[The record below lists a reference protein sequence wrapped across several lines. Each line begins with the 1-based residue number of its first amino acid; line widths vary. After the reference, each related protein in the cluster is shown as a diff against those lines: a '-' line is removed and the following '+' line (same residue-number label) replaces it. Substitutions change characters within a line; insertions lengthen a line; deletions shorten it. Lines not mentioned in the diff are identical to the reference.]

1 MSASERAG
9 DTGERETRIEH
20 GGGEDAR
27 TPERS
32 VLADPVSDVTESV
45 PVRAAQNEA
54 TRGETPP
61 RPGQGKSHGEPPSS

>member
-1 MSASERAG
+1 MNASEPAG
-9 DTGERETRIEH
+9 DSGEHETRSEA

-45 PVRAAQNEA
+45 PVRAAQEAALGDAEETDNE
-54 TRGETPP
+54 
-61 RPGQGKSHGEPPSS
+61 RPAGIANAG